1 MDLTAHSSSCPGGQA
16 CHISGNITSTYLH
29 IKVGVSLCFTD
40 SKYSRYGGPH
50 SCERSP
56 CPALFCK
63 SDINS
68 KVTAVSMCP
77 NTSQKYIK
85 CFRQWSP
92 TLVQLMWQ
100 TISRIVYATQFETGT
115 SVAYCNFLQ
124 RCRKLIQCTF
134 QSEMHAILPC
144 RKNKRRYLLTLQ
156 VSKYCL
162 LTLQSRISV

>member
-1 MDLTAHSSSCPGGQA
+1 
-16 CHISGNITSTYLH
+16 
-29 IKVGVSLCFTD
+29 
-40 SKYSRYGGPH
+40 
-50 SCERSP
+50 
-56 CPALFCK
+56 
-63 SDINS
+63 
-68 KVTAVSMCP
+68 MCP

-85 CFRQWSP
+85 CFRRWGP

-115 SVAYCNFLQ
+115 SVAYCNFLK

-156 VSKYCL
+156 VSKYCHFDFAEKNICIISKLPTSFFKRIGYFWSPCKYRRPSCSTIIINTLKHL
-162 LTLQSRISV
+162 LSSK